1 MIDLHRIISVA
12 EQGWSMSKSELADG
26 NEAFEGETLTHS
38 PQFAQRVSSWVEG
51 QLRALANDPE

>member
-1 MIDLHRIISVA
+1 MIDLHTVICVA
-12 EQGWSMSKSELADG
+12 EVHPCLSKRELPDG

-51 QLRALANDPE
+51 QLRALATDTE